1 MPAVRSGARIL
12 QEVRSV
18 PNLFERACA
27 RGKDPWRHEGE
38 LVGLMSVNDPI
49 ADFLTRI
56 RNAGM
61 AKHEVVIMPHSKM
74 KAEIA
79 RIMKEQGY
87 INDYSDRGEGA
98 EKELVVVLKY
108 DPDGR
113 RAISG
118 LRRMSRPGRRVYRK
132 QANIPR
138 VLDGLGVAILS
149 TSRGILTDHEA
160 RRAGVGGEVLCF
172 VY

>member
-1 MPAVRSGARIL
+1 
-12 QEVRSV
+12 
-18 PNLFERACA
+18 
-27 RGKDPWRHEGE
+27 
-38 LVGLMSVNDPI
+38 MSVNDPI

-61 AKHEVVIMPHSKM
+61 AKHETVMMPHSKM
-74 KAEIA
+74 KAEMA
-79 RIMKEQGY
+79 RILKEQGY
-87 INDYSDRGEGA
+87 INDYSEKGA
-98 EKELVVVLKY
+98 GAQKKLVIELKY
-108 DPDGR
+108 GPEGER
-113 RAISG
+113 GITG

-132 QANIPR
+132 QASIPR

-160 RRAGVGGEVLCF
+160 RRAGIGGEVLCF

>member
-1 MPAVRSGARIL
+1 
-12 QEVRSV
+12 
-18 PNLFERACA
+18 
-27 RGKDPWRHEGE
+27 
-38 LVGLMSVNDPI
+38 MSINDPI

-61 AKHEVVIMPHSKM
+61 ARHEMVAMPHSKM
-74 KAEIA
+74 KAEMA
-79 RIMKEQGY
+79 RILTEQGY
-87 INDYSDRGEGA
+87 VEGYTERGEGA
-98 EKELVVVLKY
+98 KKELVVELKY

-113 RAISG
+113 RAIRG

-132 QANIPR
+132 QTSIPR

-160 RRAGVGGEVLCF
+160 RRAGIGGEVLCF

>member
-1 MPAVRSGARIL
+1 MA
-12 QEVRSV
+12 
-18 PNLFERACA
+18 
-27 RGKDPWRHEGE
+27 
-38 LVGLMSVNDPI
+38 VNDPI

-56 RNAGM
+56 RNAQM
-61 AKHEVVIMPHSKM
+61 AKHATVEIPHSRV

-79 RIMKEQGY
+79 RILKEEGY
-87 INDYSDRGEGA
+87 VNDVS
-98 EKELVVVLKY
+98 EKGSGVEKRLVVELKY
-108 DPDGR
+108 GPDGR
-113 RAISG
+113 RGITG

-132 QANIPR
+132 QQNIPR

-149 TSRGILTDHEA
+149 TSQGILTDHAA

>member
-1 MPAVRSGARIL
+1 
-12 QEVRSV
+12 
-18 PNLFERACA
+18 
-27 RGKDPWRHEGE
+27 
-38 LVGLMSVNDPI
+38 MSVNDPI

-61 AKHEVVIMPHSKM
+61 AKHETVMIPYSKM
-74 KAEIA
+74 KAEMA
-79 RIMKEQGY
+79 RILKEQGY
-87 INDYSDRGEGA
+87 INDYSEKGA
-98 EKELVVVLKY
+98 GAQKKLVIELKY
-108 DPDGR
+108 GPEGER
-113 RAISG
+113 GITG

-132 QANIPR
+132 QASIPR

-160 RRAGVGGEVLCF
+160 RRAGIGGEVLCF

>member
-1 MPAVRSGARIL
+1 
-12 QEVRSV
+12 
-18 PNLFERACA
+18 
-27 RGKDPWRHEGE
+27 
-38 LVGLMSVNDPI
+38 MSVNDPI

-61 AKHEVVIMPHSKM
+61 AKHETVEMPHSKM
-74 KAEIA
+74 KTEMA
-79 RIMKEQGY
+79 RIFEEQGY
-87 INDYSDRGEGA
+87 INSYSERGAGA
-98 EKELVVVLKY
+98 QKKLVIELKY
-108 DPDGR
+108 GPDGQR
-113 RAISG
+113 GITG

-160 RRAGVGGEVLCF
+160 RRAGIGGEVLCF

>member
-1 MPAVRSGARIL
+1 
-12 QEVRSV
+12 
-18 PNLFERACA
+18 
-27 RGKDPWRHEGE
+27 
-38 LVGLMSVNDPI
+38 MSSINDPI
-49 ADFLTRI
+49 ADFLTRV
-56 RNAGM
+56 RNAGL
-61 AKHEVVIMPHSKM
+61 ARHDAVRMPHSKM

-79 RIMKEQGY
+79 RILQEQGY
-87 INDYSDRGEGA
+87 INSYHERGDGA
-98 EKELVVVLKY
+98 KKELIVELKY

-113 RAISG
+113 RAITG

-132 QANIPR
+132 QARIPR

-160 RRAGVGGEVLCF
+160 RRQGIGGEVLAF

>member
-1 MPAVRSGARIL
+1 
-12 QEVRSV
+12 
-18 PNLFERACA
+18 
-27 RGKDPWRHEGE
+27 
-38 LVGLMSVNDPI
+38 MSVNDPI

-61 AKHEVVIMPHSKM
+61 ARHEKVEIPHSRM
-74 KAEIA
+74 KAEMA
-79 RIMKEQGY
+79 RILKEQGY
-87 INDYSDRGEGA
+87 ISDYSEKSAGA
-98 EKELVVVLKY
+98 EKRLIIELKY
-108 DPDGR
+108 SSDGQ
-113 RAISG
+113 RAITG

-132 QANIPR
+132 QTNIPR

-160 RRAGVGGEVLCF
+160 RRVGVGGEVLCF

>member
-1 MPAVRSGARIL
+1 
-12 QEVRSV
+12 
-18 PNLFERACA
+18 
-27 RGKDPWRHEGE
+27 
-38 LVGLMSVNDPI
+38 MSVNDPI

-61 AKHEVVIMPHSKM
+61 ARHETVVMPHSKV
-74 KAEIA
+74 KAEMA
-79 RIMKEQGY
+79 RILTEQGY
-87 INDYSDRGEGA
+87 VESFSERGEGA
-98 EKELVVVLKY
+98 KKKLVVELKY

-113 RAISG
+113 RAIRG

-160 RRAGVGGEVLCF
+160 RRAGIGGEVLCF
-172 VY
+172 IY